1 MGLSAQRPTYGPD
14 PDLNLIQ
21 IRPADYS
28 RISRNKTLLFPR
40 PRFGESMPLEND
52 LKSNIQA
59 NRIHTQSGLSL
70 DHANYASRTKM
81 DFFAPGPIGTT
92 YFSFNH
98 LFEFSNLI

>member
-1 MGLSAQRPTYGPD
+1 MGLSAQRPTYGPE

-28 RISRNKTLLFPR
+28 RISRNKTLLFP
-40 PRFGESMPLEND
+40 PLPVFGESMPLEND

-70 DHANYASRTKM
+70 DHANYASPNE
-81 DFFAPGPIGTT
+81 DGFFCPRPHRHNV
-92 YFSFNH
+92 F
-98 LFEFSNLI
+98 